1 MVGLIKFNVYK
12 LFNRVNI
19 HVRGVSGMSR
29 RNESEPNRTN
39 YICLCH

>member
-29 RNESEPNRTN
+29 RDEFELNRTN
-39 YICLCH
+39 YICSGH